1 MLYHNNSQ
9 ATSGDFSQFID
20 DFCADIN
27 AQNFRDAES
36 KVLVLKLDLSIA
48 NRQTDEQWRLLE
60 VAFNKIIVASR
71 IKEKAALLTADFSPI
86 LHKLSRI
93 GQRKNSLH
101 LSENTG
107 VRLQVSTPENTG
119 SSQNTPDKKSN
130 ITNSENSQKSLISS
144 ALQSDYD
151 NVSYLHKYTPSHTP
165 TAHTYKD
172 TTDTQKSKVC
182 KGKNGARKLVP
193 HGTGSIIDLASVRTK
208 CAIDRTGY
216 FDRSAPAGISR
227 PEQYQKHV
235 DNLADPFLTP
245 RYRDLTEEQKFAQGC
260 ILAANNN
267 GLFFRISFSDKLAV
281 MFRNPACNA
290 ASFVTDKLNR
300 ALKLRFGQNVAFA
313 FKFEHSR
320 DKKSVKPM
328 HLHGVMLI
336 AHDSMTDEQTT
347 ELKRLMCNV
356 GGVSLKNDGAHIRD
370 IYDGLGIYGYLKKAE
385 NRTKLFLSSGNR
397 EEAKKVSLTGANQ
410 LMVQFRTKMHADNR
424 YYGRSSDNS
433 KLMIAA

>member
-1 MLYHNNSQ
+1 MLYYNNSQ

-20 DFCADIN
+20 NFCADIS
-27 AQNFRDAES
+27 AQNFCNAENNFI
-36 KVLVLKLDLSIA
+36 LLKLDLFTA
-48 NRQTDEQWRLLE
+48 KRQADKQWQLLE
-60 VAFNKIIVASR
+60 IAFDKIIHATKTKKTVAGF
-71 IKEKAALLTADFSPI
+71 ATANIRPI
-86 LHKLSRI
+86 LHKLNRCSQQSNRV
-93 GQRKNSLH
+93 N

-107 VRLQVSTPENTG
+107 VRLQVSTPDNTG
-119 SSQNTPDKKSN
+119 CGQNTPDKKSN
-130 ITNSENSQKSLISS
+130 NTGNENSQKSLISS
-144 ALQSDYD
+144 VLQPDYN
-151 NVSYLHKYTPSHTP
+151 NVSYLQEYIPSYTP
-165 TAHTYKD
+165 TAHAYKD
-172 TTDTQKSKVC
+172 TTATQKSKAS

-235 DNLADPFLTP
+235 DNLADPLLTP

-370 IYDGLGIYGYLKKAE
+370 IYDGLGVYGYLKKAE
-385 NRTKLFLSSGNR
+385 NRTKLYIASGD
-397 EEAKKVSLTGANQ
+397 LTGANQ
-410 LMVQFRTKMHADNR
+410 LMVKFQTKMHAKNR
-424 YYGRSSDNS
+424 YYGQSNDNS

>member
-1 MLYHNNSQ
+1 MLYYNNSQ

-20 DFCADIN
+20 NFCADIS
-27 AQNFRDAES
+27 AQNFPDAES

-48 NRQTDEQWRLLE
+48 NRQADEQWRLLE
-60 VAFNKIIVASR
+60 VACGKILDTGKAKPNATGWVA
-71 IKEKAALLTADFSPI
+71 ADFRSI
-86 LHKLSRI
+86 LYKFTND
-93 GQRKNSLH
+93 GQQKTGVR

-107 VRLQVSTPENTG
+107 VRLQVNTPENAG
-119 SSQNTPDKKSN
+119 CGQDAPDKKSKN
-130 ITNSENSQKSLISS
+130 TGGENSTKTLTSS
-144 ALQSDYD
+144 VLQPNLN
-151 NVSYLHKYTPSHTP
+151 NVSYLHNYPPTDHTNK
-165 TAHTYKD
+165 HTTNTK
-172 TTDTQKSKVC
+172 KSKTS
-182 KGKNGARKLVP
+182 KGKIGARKLVP
-193 HGTGSIIDLASVRTK
+193 FGTGSIIDLASVRTK
-208 CAIDRTGY
+208 CATNRSGY

-281 MFRNPACNA
+281 MFKNTACNA

-328 HLHGVMLI
+328 HMHGVMLI
-336 AHDSMTDEQTT
+336 DHDSMTDEQIT

-370 IYDGLGIYGYLKKAE
+370 IYDGLGVYGYLKKAE
-385 NRTKLFLSSGNR
+385 KKTKLHIASGN
-397 EEAKKVSLTGANQ
+397 LTGANQ
-410 LMVQFRTKMHADNR
+410 LMVKFQTKMHADNR
-424 YYGRSSDNS
+424 YYGRTSDNS
-433 KLMIAA
+433 ELMRAA

>member
-20 DFCADIN
+20 DFCADIS

-60 VAFNKIIVASR
+60 VACGKILDTG
-71 IKEKAALLTADFSPI
+71 KAKPNATGWATADFRSI
-86 LHKLSRI
+86 LYKFTND
-93 GQRKNSLH
+93 GQPKTGVH
-101 LSENTG
+101 LSESTG

-119 SSQNTPDKKSN
+119 CSQNIPDKKSN
-130 ITNSENSQKSLISS
+130 NTNNENGQKSLISS
-144 ALQSDYD
+144 VPQPDYD

-165 TAHTYKD
+165 TDHTNNH
-172 TTDTQKSKVC
+172 TTNTKKSKTS
-182 KGKNGARKLVP
+182 KGKIGARKLVP

-370 IYDGLGIYGYLKKAE
+370 IYDGLGVYGYLKKAE
-385 NRTKLFLSSGNR
+385 NRTKLYIASGD
-397 EEAKKVSLTGANQ
+397 LTGANQ
-410 LMVQFRTKMHADNR
+410 LMVKFQTKMHAENR
-424 YYGRSSDNS
+424 YYGRSNDNS